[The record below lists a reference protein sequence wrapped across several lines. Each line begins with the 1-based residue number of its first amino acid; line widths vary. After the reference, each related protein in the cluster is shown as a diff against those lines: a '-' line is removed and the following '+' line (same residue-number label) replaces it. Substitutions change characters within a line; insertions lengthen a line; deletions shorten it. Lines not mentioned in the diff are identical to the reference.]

1 MFGYVVVNK
10 PELKFREFDVYRA
23 YYCGLCHSLSKRH
36 GLSGQLTLSYDM
48 TFLVILLSS
57 LYEPE
62 HNVTSKRCVVHP
74 LRRQNIISSEFTD
87 YVADMN
93 VILSYFKCL
102 DDWHDDRSV
111 LKLAYSKLLKKGSIG
126 KNLNNV
132 HATSDSTDDGSVA
145 ATQPSA
151 VDDGSVAATQSS
163 AVDDGSVTATQS
175 SAVNDG
181 SVTATQP
188 NSDSNNQ
195 NSYFTD
201 DSGHLHISPD
211 YSYKN
216 KIEAISSLLDELG
229 TREKMNETNVD
240 VVAGL
245 FGRIMQILFV
255 PFDDIYAKG
264 LGRMGFYLGKF
275 IYIMDAFDD
284 VEEDVKK
291 GRYNVFSNCYTDPDF
306 ETHVKDMLTMMMAE
320 CSDAF
325 EMLPAVDNADILCN
339 ILYSGVWNSYERRVS
354 KNLENK

>member
-62 HNVTSKRCVVHP
+62 HSVTSKRCIVHP
-74 LRRQNIISSEFTD
+74 IKRQNIISSEFTD

-151 VDDGSVAATQSS
+151 VDDGSVAATQ
-163 AVDDGSVTATQS
+163 
-175 SAVNDG
+175 
-181 SVTATQP
+181 P

-255 PFDDIYAKG
+255 PFEDIYAKG

-284 VEEDVKK
+284 VEDDVKK
-291 GRYNVFSNCYTDPDF
+291 GHYNVFSNCYTDPDF

-325 EMLPAVDNADILCN
+325 EMLPAVDNADILRN

-354 KNLENK
+354 KNLQNK

>member
-132 HATSDSTDDGSVA
+132 HATSDST
-145 ATQPSA
+145 
-151 VDDGSVAATQSS
+151 DDGSVAATQSS

-325 EMLPAVDNADILCN
+325 EMLPAVDNADILRN

>member
-62 HNVTSKRCVVHP
+62 HSVTSKRCIVHP
-74 LRRQNIISSEFTD
+74 LKRQNIISSEFTD

-151 VDDGSVAATQSS
+151 VDDGSVA
-163 AVDDGSVTATQS
+163 
-175 SAVNDG
+175 
-181 SVTATQP
+181 ATQP

-284 VEEDVKK
+284 VEDDVKK
-291 GRYNVFSNCYTDPDF
+291 GHYNVFSNCYTDPDF

-325 EMLPAVDNADILCN
+325 EMLPAVDNADILRN

>member
-62 HNVTSKRCVVHP
+62 HSVTSKRCIVHP
-74 LRRQNIISSEFTD
+74 LKLQNIISSEFTD

-145 ATQPSA
+145 
-151 VDDGSVAATQSS
+151 
-163 AVDDGSVTATQS
+163 
-175 SAVNDG
+175 
-181 SVTATQP
+181 ATQP

-284 VEEDVKK
+284 VEDDVKK

-325 EMLPAVDNADILCN
+325 EMLPAVDNADILRN

>member
-62 HNVTSKRCVVHP
+62 HSVTSKRCIVHP
-74 LRRQNIISSEFTD
+74 LKRQNIISSEFTD

-132 HATSDSTDDGSVA
+132 HATSDSTADGSVA

-151 VDDGSVAATQSS
+151 VDDGSVAATQ
-163 AVDDGSVTATQS
+163 
-175 SAVNDG
+175 
-181 SVTATQP
+181 P

-195 NSYFTD
+195 NSYFTN

-216 KIEAISSLLDELG
+216 KIEAISSLLGELG

-284 VEEDVKK
+284 VEDDVKK

-325 EMLPAVDNADILCN
+325 EMLPAVDNADILRN

>member
-62 HNVTSKRCVVHP
+62 HSVTSKRCIVHP
-74 LRRQNIISSEFTD
+74 LKRQIIISSEFTD

-151 VDDGSVAATQSS
+151 VDDGSVA
-163 AVDDGSVTATQS
+163 
-175 SAVNDG
+175 
-181 SVTATQP
+181 ATQP

-284 VEEDVKK
+284 VEDDVKK

-325 EMLPAVDNADILCN
+325 EMLPAVDNADILRN

-354 KNLENK
+354 KNLQNK

>member
-62 HNVTSKRCVVHP
+62 HSVTSKRCIVHP
-74 LRRQNIISSEFTD
+74 LKRQNIISSEFTD

-151 VDDGSVAATQSS
+151 VDDGSVAATQPS

-284 VEEDVKK
+284 VEDDVKK
-291 GRYNVFSNCYTDPDF
+291 GHYNVFSNCYTDPAF

-320 CSDAF
+320 CSAAF
-325 EMLPAVDNADILCN
+325 EMLPAVDNADILRN

-354 KNLENK
+354 KNLQNK

>member
-62 HNVTSKRCVVHP
+62 HSVTSKRCIVHP
-74 LRRQNIISSEFTD
+74 LKRQNIISSEFTD

-132 HATSDSTDDGSVA
+132 HATSDSTADGSVA
-145 ATQPSA
+145 
-151 VDDGSVAATQSS
+151 
-163 AVDDGSVTATQS
+163 
-175 SAVNDG
+175 
-181 SVTATQP
+181 ATQP

-284 VEEDVKK
+284 VEDDVKK
-291 GRYNVFSNCYTDPDF
+291 GRYNVFSKYYTDPDF

-325 EMLPAVDNADILCN
+325 EMLPAVDNADILRN

>member
-62 HNVTSKRCVVHP
+62 HSVTSKRCIVHP
-74 LRRQNIISSEFTD
+74 LKRQNIISSEFTD

-151 VDDGSVAATQSS
+151 VD
-163 AVDDGSVTATQS
+163 
-175 SAVNDG
+175 DG

-255 PFDDIYAKG
+255 PFDDIYANG

-325 EMLPAVDNADILCN
+325 EMLPAVDNADILRN

>member
-126 KNLNNV
+126 KNWKSDYSTTEL
-132 HATSDSTDDGSVA
+132 TTKCDSDSLNQTPTGEC
-145 ATQPSA
+145 
-151 VDDGSVAATQSS
+151 
-163 AVDDGSVTATQS
+163 
-175 SAVNDG
+175 
-181 SVTATQP
+181 
-188 NSDSNNQ
+188 NS

-211 YSYKN
+211 YSYKD
-216 KIEAISSLLDELG
+216 KIDAISSLLDELG

-245 FGRIMQILFV
+245 FGKIMQILFV

-306 ETHVKDMLTMMMAE
+306 ETRIKDMLTMMMAE

-325 EMLPAVDNADILCN
+325 EMLPAVDNADILRN
-339 ILYSGVWNSYERRVS
+339 ILYSGVWNSYERHVA

>member
-62 HNVTSKRCVVHP
+62 HSVTSKRCIVHP
-74 LRRQNIISSEFTD
+74 
-87 YVADMN
+87 YVADMK
-93 VILSYFKCL
+93 VFLSYFICL

-151 VDDGSVAATQSS
+151 VDDGSVAATQ
-163 AVDDGSVTATQS
+163 
-175 SAVNDG
+175 
-181 SVTATQP
+181 P

-195 NSYFTD
+195 NSYFTA

-255 PFDDIYAKG
+255 PFDDIYANG

-284 VEEDVKK
+284 VEDDVKK
-291 GRYNVFSNCYTDPDF
+291 GRYNVFSKYYTDPDF

-325 EMLPAVDNADILCN
+325 EMLPAVDNADILRN

>member
-151 VDDGSVAATQSS
+151 VDDGSVAATQ
-163 AVDDGSVTATQS
+163 
-175 SAVNDG
+175 
-181 SVTATQP
+181 P
-188 NSDSNNQ
+188 ISDSNNQ

-245 FGRIMQILFV
+245 FGKIMQILFV
-255 PFDDIYAKG
+255 PFDDIYAKV

-325 EMLPAVDNADILCN
+325 EMLPAVDNADILRN

>member
-87 YVADMN
+87 YVADIN

-145 ATQPSA
+145 
-151 VDDGSVAATQSS
+151 
-163 AVDDGSVTATQS
+163 
-175 SAVNDG
+175 
-181 SVTATQP
+181 ATQP

-245 FGRIMQILFV
+245 FGKIMQILFV

-325 EMLPAVDNADILCN
+325 EMLPAVDNADILRN

>member
-87 YVADMN
+87 YIADMN

-151 VDDGSVAATQSS
+151 VDDGSVAATQ
-163 AVDDGSVTATQS
+163 
-175 SAVNDG
+175 
-181 SVTATQP
+181 P

-245 FGRIMQILFV
+245 FGKIMQILFV

-264 LGRMGFYLGKF
+264 LGRIGFYLGKF
-275 IYIMDAFDD
+275 IYIIDAFDD

-325 EMLPAVDNADILCN
+325 EMLPAVDNADILRN

>member
-151 VDDGSVAATQSS
+151 VDDGSVAATQ
-163 AVDDGSVTATQS
+163 
-175 SAVNDG
+175 
-181 SVTATQP
+181 P

-255 PFDDIYAKG
+255 PFDDIYANG

-325 EMLPAVDNADILCN
+325 EMLPAVDNADILRN

>member
-151 VDDGSVAATQSS
+151 VDDGSVAATQ
-163 AVDDGSVTATQS
+163 
-175 SAVNDG
+175 
-181 SVTATQP
+181 P

-255 PFDDIYAKG
+255 PFDDISANG

-325 EMLPAVDNADILCN
+325 EMLPAVDNADILRN

>member
-62 HNVTSKRCVVHP
+62 HSVTSKRCIVHP
-74 LRRQNIISSEFTD
+74 IKRHNIISSEFTD

-151 VDDGSVAATQSS
+151 VDDGSVA
-163 AVDDGSVTATQS
+163 
-175 SAVNDG
+175 
-181 SVTATQP
+181 ATQP

-284 VEEDVKK
+284 VEDDVKK
-291 GRYNVFSNCYTDPDF
+291 GHYNVFSNCYTDPDF

-325 EMLPAVDNADILCN
+325 EMLPAVDNADILRN

-354 KNLENK
+354 KNLQNK

>member
-62 HNVTSKRCVVHP
+62 HSVTSKRCIVHP
-74 LRRQNIISSEFTD
+74 LKRQNIISSEFTD

-132 HATSDSTDDGSVA
+132 HATSDST
-145 ATQPSA
+145 
-151 VDDGSVAATQSS
+151 
-163 AVDDGSVTATQS
+163 DDGSVTATQS

-284 VEEDVKK
+284 VEDDVKK
-291 GRYNVFSNCYTDPDF
+291 GHYNVFSNCYTDPDF

-325 EMLPAVDNADILCN
+325 EMLPAVDNADILRN

-354 KNLENK
+354 KNLQNK

>member
-10 PELKFREFDVYRA
+10 PELKFRKFDVYRA

-62 HNVTSKRCVVHP
+62 HSVTSKRCIVHP
-74 LRRQNIISSEFTD
+74 LKRQNIISSEFTD

-151 VDDGSVAATQSS
+151 VDDGSVA
-163 AVDDGSVTATQS
+163 
-175 SAVNDG
+175 
-181 SVTATQP
+181 ATQP

-284 VEEDVKK
+284 VEDDVKK

-325 EMLPAVDNADILCN
+325 EMLPAVDNADILRN

>member
-62 HNVTSKRCVVHP
+62 HSVTSKRCIVHP
-74 LRRQNIISSEFTD
+74 IKRQNIISSEFTD

-151 VDDGSVAATQSS
+151 VDDGSVA
-163 AVDDGSVTATQS
+163 
-175 SAVNDG
+175 
-181 SVTATQP
+181 ATQP

-284 VEEDVKK
+284 VEDDVKK
-291 GRYNVFSNCYTDPDF
+291 GHYNVFSNCYTDPDF

-325 EMLPAVDNADILCN
+325 EMLPAVDNADILRN
-339 ILYSGVWNSYERRVS
+339 ILYSVVWNSYERRVS
-354 KNLENK
+354 KNLQNK

>member
-126 KNLNNV
+126 KNWKSDYSTTEL
-132 HATSDSTDDGSVA
+132 TTKCDSDSLNQTPTGEC
-145 ATQPSA
+145 
-151 VDDGSVAATQSS
+151 
-163 AVDDGSVTATQS
+163 
-175 SAVNDG
+175 
-181 SVTATQP
+181 
-188 NSDSNNQ
+188 DS

-211 YSYKN
+211 YSYKD
-216 KIEAISSLLDELG
+216 KIDAISSLLDELG

-245 FGRIMQILFV
+245 FGKIMQILFV

-306 ETHVKDMLTMMMAE
+306 ETRIKDMLTIMMAE

-325 EMLPAVDNADILCN
+325 EMLPAVDNADILRN
-339 ILYSGVWNSYERRVS
+339 ILYSGVWNSYERHVA

>member
-151 VDDGSVAATQSS
+151 VDDGSVAATQ
-163 AVDDGSVTATQS
+163 
-175 SAVNDG
+175 
-181 SVTATQP
+181 P

-245 FGRIMQILFV
+245 FGKIMHILFV

-325 EMLPAVDNADILCN
+325 EMLPAVDNADILRN

>member
-132 HATSDSTDDGSVA
+132 HATSDSTADGSVA

-151 VDDGSVAATQSS
+151 VDDGSVAATQ
-163 AVDDGSVTATQS
+163 
-175 SAVNDG
+175 
-181 SVTATQP
+181 P

-195 NSYFTD
+195 NSYFTN

-245 FGRIMQILFV
+245 FGKIMQILFV

-306 ETHVKDMLTMMMAE
+306 ETRIKDMLTMMMAE

-325 EMLPAVDNADILCN
+325 EMLPAVDNADILRN
-339 ILYSGVWNSYERRVS
+339 ILYSGVWNSYERHVA

>member
-62 HNVTSKRCVVHP
+62 HSVTSKRCIVHP
-74 LRRQNIISSEFTD
+74 LKRQNIISSEFTD

-132 HATSDSTDDGSVA
+132 HATSDSTADGSVA

-151 VDDGSVAATQSS
+151 VDDGSVAATQ
-163 AVDDGSVTATQS
+163 
-175 SAVNDG
+175 
-181 SVTATQP
+181 P

-195 NSYFTD
+195 NSYFTN

-284 VEEDVKK
+284 VEDDVKK

-325 EMLPAVDNADILCN
+325 EMLPAVDNADILRN

>member
-62 HNVTSKRCVVHP
+62 HSVTSKRCIVHP
-74 LRRQNIISSEFTD
+74 LKRQNIISSEFTD

-111 LKLAYSKLLKKGSIG
+111 FKLAYSKLLKKGSIG

-151 VDDGSVAATQSS
+151 VDDGSVA
-163 AVDDGSVTATQS
+163 
-175 SAVNDG
+175 
-181 SVTATQP
+181 ATQP

-284 VEEDVKK
+284 VEDDVKK

-325 EMLPAVDNADILCN
+325 EMLPAVDNADILRN

>member
-62 HNVTSKRCVVHP
+62 HSVTSKRCIVHP
-74 LRRQNIISSEFTD
+74 LKRQNIISSEFTD

-145 ATQPSA
+145 
-151 VDDGSVAATQSS
+151 
-163 AVDDGSVTATQS
+163 
-175 SAVNDG
+175 
-181 SVTATQP
+181 ATQP

-284 VEEDVKK
+284 VEDDVKK

-325 EMLPAVDNADILCN
+325 EMLPAVDNADILRN

>member
-62 HNVTSKRCVVHP
+62 HSVTSKRCIVHP
-74 LRRQNIISSEFTD
+74 LKRQNIISSEFTD

-102 DDWHDDRSV
+102 DDWHDDKSV

-145 ATQPSA
+145 ATQP
-151 VDDGSVAATQSS
+151 
-163 AVDDGSVTATQS
+163 
-175 SAVNDG
+175 
-181 SVTATQP
+181 

-211 YSYKN
+211 YSYKT

-284 VEEDVKK
+284 VEDDVKK
-291 GRYNVFSNCYTDPDF
+291 GRYNVFSKYYTDPDF

-325 EMLPAVDNADILCN
+325 EMLPAVDNADILRN

>member
-62 HNVTSKRCVVHP
+62 HNITSKRCIVHP

-111 LKLAYSKLLKKGSIG
+111 LKLAYSKLLKKGYIG
-126 KNLNNV
+126 KNLK
-132 HATSDSTDDGSVA
+132 SDYSTTES
-145 ATQPSA
+145 T
-151 VDDGSVAATQSS
+151 
-163 AVDDGSVTATQS
+163 
-175 SAVNDG
+175 NKC
-181 SVTATQP
+181 
-188 NSDSNNQ
+188 NSYSLNQTPTGECDS

-201 DSGHLHISPD
+201 DSGHFHISPD
-211 YSYKN
+211 YSYKD
-216 KIEAISSLLDELG
+216 KIAAISSLLDELG

-245 FGRIMQILFV
+245 FGKIMQILFV

-284 VEEDVKK
+284 VEEDVKN

-306 ETHVKDMLTMMMAE
+306 ETRIKDMLTMMMAE

-325 EMLPAVDNADILCN
+325 EMLPVVDNADILRN
-339 ILYSGVWNSYERRVS
+339 ILYSGVWNSYERRVA

>member
-62 HNVTSKRCVVHP
+62 HSVTSKRCIVHP
-74 LRRQNIISSEFTD
+74 IKRQNIISSEFTD

-151 VDDGSVAATQSS
+151 VDDGSVAATQ
-163 AVDDGSVTATQS
+163 
-175 SAVNDG
+175 
-181 SVTATQP
+181 P

-216 KIEAISSLLDELG
+216 KLEAISSLLDELG

-284 VEEDVKK
+284 VEDDVKK
-291 GRYNVFSNCYTDPDF
+291 GHYNVFSNCYTDPDF

-325 EMLPAVDNADILCN
+325 EMLPAVDNADILRN

-354 KNLENK
+354 KNLQNK

>member
-62 HNVTSKRCVVHP
+62 HSVTSKRCIVHP
-74 LRRQNIISSEFTD
+74 LKRQNIISSEFTD

-151 VDDGSVAATQSS
+151 VDDGSVAATQ
-163 AVDDGSVTATQS
+163 
-175 SAVNDG
+175 
-181 SVTATQP
+181 P
-188 NSDSNNQ
+188 NSDTNNQ

-284 VEEDVKK
+284 VEDDVKK
-291 GRYNVFSNCYTDPDF
+291 GHYNVFSNCYTDPDF

-325 EMLPAVDNADILCN
+325 EMLPAVDNADILRN

-354 KNLENK
+354 KNLQNK

>member
-62 HNVTSKRCVVHP
+62 HSVTSKRCIVHP
-74 LRRQNIISSEFTD
+74 LKRQNIISSEFTD

-111 LKLAYSKLLKKGSIG
+111 FKLAYSKLLKKGSIG

-132 HATSDSTDDGSVA
+132 HATSDSTADGSVA

-151 VDDGSVAATQSS
+151 VDDGSVA
-163 AVDDGSVTATQS
+163 
-175 SAVNDG
+175 
-181 SVTATQP
+181 ATQP

-284 VEEDVKK
+284 VEDDVKK

-325 EMLPAVDNADILCN
+325 EMLPAVDNADILRN

>member
-151 VDDGSVAATQSS
+151 VDDGSVAATQ
-163 AVDDGSVTATQS
+163 
-175 SAVNDG
+175 
-181 SVTATQP
+181 P

-245 FGRIMQILFV
+245 FGKIMQILFV

-325 EMLPAVDNADILCN
+325 EMLPAVDNADILRN

-354 KNLENK
+354 KNLERE

>member
-62 HNVTSKRCVVHP
+62 HSVTSKRCIVHP
-74 LRRQNIISSEFTD
+74 LKRQNIISSEFTD

-132 HATSDSTDDGSVA
+132 HATSYSTADGSVA

-151 VDDGSVAATQSS
+151 VDDGSVAATQ
-163 AVDDGSVTATQS
+163 
-175 SAVNDG
+175 
-181 SVTATQP
+181 P

-195 NSYFTD
+195 NSYFTN

-255 PFDDIYAKG
+255 PFDDIYANG

-284 VEEDVKK
+284 VEDDVKK

-325 EMLPAVDNADILCN
+325 EMLPAVDNADILRN

>member
-62 HNVTSKRCVVHP
+62 HSVTSKRCIVHP
-74 LRRQNIISSEFTD
+74 LKRQNIISSEFTD

-151 VDDGSVAATQSS
+151 VDDGSVA
-163 AVDDGSVTATQS
+163 
-175 SAVNDG
+175 
-181 SVTATQP
+181 ATQP

-284 VEEDVKK
+284 VEDDVKK

-306 ETHVKDMLTMMMAE
+306 ETHVKDMLTMMMTE

-325 EMLPAVDNADILCN
+325 EMLPAVDNADILRN

>member
-62 HNVTSKRCVVHP
+62 HSVTSKRCIVHP
-74 LRRQNIISSEFTD
+74 IKRQNIISSEFTD

-145 ATQPSA
+145 ATQP
-151 VDDGSVAATQSS
+151 
-163 AVDDGSVTATQS
+163 
-175 SAVNDG
+175 
-181 SVTATQP
+181 

-216 KIEAISSLLDELG
+216 KIEAISSLLVELG

-284 VEEDVKK
+284 VEDDVKN
-291 GRYNVFSNCYTDPDF
+291 GHYNVFSNCYTDPDF

-325 EMLPAVDNADILCN
+325 EMLPAVDNADILRN

-354 KNLENK
+354 KNLQNK

>member
-62 HNVTSKRCVVHP
+62 HSVTSKRCIVHP
-74 LRRQNIISSEFTD
+74 LKRQNIISSEFTD

-102 DDWHDDRSV
+102 DDWHNDRSV
-111 LKLAYSKLLKKGSIG
+111 FKLAYSKLLKKGSIG

-132 HATSDSTDDGSVA
+132 HATSDSTADGSVA

-151 VDDGSVAATQSS
+151 VDDGSVA
-163 AVDDGSVTATQS
+163 
-175 SAVNDG
+175 
-181 SVTATQP
+181 ATQP

-245 FGRIMQILFV
+245 FGWIMQILFV

-284 VEEDVKK
+284 VEDDVKK

-325 EMLPAVDNADILCN
+325 EMLPAVDNADILRN

>member
-62 HNVTSKRCVVHP
+62 HSVTSKRCIVHP
-74 LRRQNIISSEFTD
+74 LKRQNIISSEFTD

-151 VDDGSVAATQSS
+151 VDDGSVAATQ
-163 AVDDGSVTATQS
+163 
-175 SAVNDG
+175 
-181 SVTATQP
+181 P

-255 PFDDIYAKG
+255 PFDNIYAKG

-284 VEEDVKK
+284 VEDDVKK

-325 EMLPAVDNADILCN
+325 EMLPAVDNADILRN

>member
-62 HNVTSKRCVVHP
+62 HSVTSKRCIVHP
-74 LRRQNIISSEFTD
+74 LKRQNIISSEFTD

-151 VDDGSVAATQSS
+151 VDDGSVAATQ
-163 AVDDGSVTATQS
+163 
-175 SAVNDG
+175 
-181 SVTATQP
+181 P
-188 NSDSNNQ
+188 NSDINNQ

-284 VEEDVKK
+284 VEDDVKK
-291 GRYNVFSNCYTDPDF
+291 GHYNVFSNCYTDPDF

-325 EMLPAVDNADILCN
+325 EMLPAVDNADILRN